1 MGCRSGMGAYE
12 AGRGKIYSVYTVY
25 SLQKAR
31 LHHWCGS
38 LVDYCDDLIS
48 CLDSDSDGTHSLGEE
63 AM

>member
-31 LHHWCGS
+31 LHHWLSYLFCS
-38 LVDYCDDLIS
+38 VKEAVMIS
-48 CLDSDSDGTHSLGEE
+48 VSE
-63 AM
+63 AKTTSAYF